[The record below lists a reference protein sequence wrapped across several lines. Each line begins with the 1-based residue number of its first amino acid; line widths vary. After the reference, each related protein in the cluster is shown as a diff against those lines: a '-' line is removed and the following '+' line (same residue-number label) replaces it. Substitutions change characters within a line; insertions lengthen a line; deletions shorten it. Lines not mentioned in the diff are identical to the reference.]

1 MPHRILNLWN
11 TTNDIIGGDDDGPG
25 LGIAEY
31 LGGRTSTAA
40 DRARMASMPK
50 DVQLARSGAQFSG
63 NDEAS
68 QFNAMRHDNWNATQ
82 IRVQDALKAGIN
94 PLAALGVSSNVSP
107 TMMSTGANN
116 GTSGGRF
123 SNIAKAIGSFFNRE
137 AEQRYESNE
146 LDLETKR
153 IQNRILNEELNLMRQ
168 PGNPGVAPQEVPPV
182 GTDEYLFRIAYDLNG
197 DPRLMVN
204 QDITENDSDNGGYLS
219 TLQYAYR
226 NGGIGL
232 NGRVLSPALQDKIA
246 ADYERATGRKLMSKE
261 RLYISPSELVLAGY
275 GAFK

>member
-1 MPHRILNLWN
+1 MPHRILNFWSSM
-11 TTNDIIGGDDDGPG
+11 NDVLSSRSDSGSSSGWSLGRYLRNSSEGGPNPSDPLSNYFDTGSERG
-25 LGIAEY
+25 
-31 LGGRTSTAA
+31 
-40 DRARMASMPK
+40 
-50 DVQLARSGAQFSG
+50 QF
-63 NDEAS
+63 DAL
-68 QFNAMRHDNWNATQ
+68 RHDNHNLTQ

-107 TMMSTGANN
+107 TIMSTGSNN

-153 IQNRILNEELNLMRQ
+153 IQNRLLKEELNLMRQ
-168 PGNPGVAPQEVPPV
+168 PGNPGVSPQEVPPV
-182 GTDEYLFRIAYDLNG
+182 GTDEYLFRIVYDMNG

-204 QDITENDSDNGGYLS
+204 QDITENDSDNAGYLS

-226 NGGIGL
+226 NGGIGM
-232 NGRVLSPALQDKIA
+232 NGHVVSPALRDKIA
-246 ADYERATGRKLMSKE
+246 ADYERATGRRLMSKE
-261 RLYISPSELVLAGY
+261 RLYISPSELALAGY